1 MPDWLWA
8 IIGLVGAGFVGLLCY
23 ELFTGGTRQQQSGCA
38 WMIVLA
44 VGYAVYAIG
53 AAMLSGA
60 AAVLSTDFGK
70 WILAAVFIAMAWFG
84 FFYKPKK

>member
-1 MPDWLWA
+1 
-8 IIGLVGAGFVGLLCY
+8 
-23 ELFTGGTRQQQSGCA
+23 
-38 WMIVLA
+38 MIVLA